1 MGAHAGSERLDP
13 GINLERRPDPLL
25 PIDVVLNQPAD
36 DVDAVGLEDPENMG
50 ASLGGSER
58 DQRSL
63 LFQTLETSK
72 VLIPIGS
79 TLLKS
84 ISAVSAPQNETCHSE
99 G

>member
-13 GINLERRPDPLL
+13 GINLERRPDSLL
-25 PIDVVLNQPAD
+25 PVDVVLNQLAD

-63 LFQTLETSK
+63 LFQTFETSK
-72 VLIPIGS
+72 VLIPMGS

-84 ISAVSAPQNETCHSE
+84 IRAVRTPQDETCHSE
-99 G
+99 E

>member
-13 GINLERRPDPLL
+13 GINLERRPNSLL
-25 PIDVVLNQPAD
+25 PIDVVLYKPAD

-58 DQRSL
+58 NQRSL

-72 VLIPIGS
+72 VLIPIRS

-84 ISAVSAPQNETCHSE
+84 VRAVSAPQNETCHDE
-99 G
+99 E